1 MFSMVKRG
9 GVMAAV
15 CCSFWAVLPG
25 QEITIN
31 VPAGGD
37 FQGAL
42 NIAAPRDT
50 IVLQAGAVYR
60 SVEGT
65 FALPNMPGA
74 QYITIRSSAL
84 ASLPGEDQ
92 RVRPS
97 DAQHMPKLETVHGAP
112 VLAATGGAHH
122 FKRVGQD
129 AQAIAGWG
137 GPGPFLIQN
146 NYLEGAAENLL
157 FGGASSSVPN
167 VVPSD
172 ITIRRNH
179 FYKPRSWQ
187 IGQASY
193 AGTPWTVKNLLELKS
208 ARRVVIEGKIL
219 ENNWVH
225 AQTGAAVV
233 FLADTQDGFAVEDV
247 LFANNIVRHSAG
259 AFALLSR

>member
-1 MFSMVKRG
+1 MPHTIEFDRVYIHGDPGVGSKRG
-9 GVMAAV
+9 IALNGR
-15 CCSFWAVLPG
+15 S
-25 QEITIN
+25 ITIKN
-31 VPAGGD
+31 
-37 FQGAL
+37 
-42 NIAAPRDT
+42 
-50 IVLQAGAVYR
+50 
-60 SVEGT
+60 S
-65 FALPNMPGA
+65 
-74 QYITIRSSAL
+74 YI
-84 ASLPGEDQ
+84 
-92 RVRPS
+92 S
-97 DAQHMPKLETVHGAP
+97 D
-112 VLAATGGAHH
+112 